1 MMAFLM
7 NFLKNIYR
15 DFTDS
20 VLQKIIFIIA
30 YYKTRK
36 YFFYERKII
45 SYVIFF
51 GIIFSLCI
59 IISPY
64 VDFNKDDCTL
74 LVLLNYLYD
83 ILYGSINI
91 AYNFIFNGKDIGKYL
106 VQILSWQIP
115 FYYFIF
121 REQKNIS
128 DASIGV
134 SEWNIKTS
142 VMLFASFLIIK
153 LYDKSLSEYL
163 AKDGLT
169 VLILWL
175 LISLIWFISNVFRI
189 LTRTRAIKL
198 IDYLVYR
205 FNIYANAMEVWMG
218 FDCLIKYRT
227 VTAITKYFGNHLVFS
242 ITAIYQALVYLSQ
255 RDMMSLF
262 DEKYQK
268 WIRNIR
274 FLITEDKDS
283 PDDNI
288 AFKFA
293 STFEDEY
300 FKYYKAALKG
310 HLALLKSLYKNNY
323 VEEGK
328 VVLSGLLDMRCVIPD
343 NNESH
348 PTLCK
353 FEDAYMKIMLQV
365 LLFFYKE
372 NISLQPVLSRL
383 HQMYPDQESYDR
395 VIVLYRSLIIKATEA
410 QDIKM
415 LIRLSYSLLNVI
427 DKASE
432 SKNMLLGSASREIV
446 KVKCYGRILYVFI
459 SAMIKSM
466 ELGYKEI
473 LSFFAK
479 FIVSNF
485 EWKVIQ
491 KVMREASLNNGKDR
505 KYDEHSVGQDIGL
518 NSFNI
523 DEKTCPYCL
532 HKVAILIYGQQAYC
546 SRFKIRV
553 GCGNVGVSAINIWDF
568 AKSNNN
574 YIAYK
579 TFAEGYKLVWM
590 EDKDFKLEY
599 LRLLDGISSEGVNNR
614 GEQAYS

>member
-1 MMAFLM
+1 MMVVSLTS
-7 NFLKNIYR
+7 FLK
-15 DFTDS
+15 F
-20 VLQKIIFIIA
+20 IFCEMIAWILERFVFILA
-30 YYKTRK
+30 YYKTRI
-36 YFFYERKII
+36 YFFYERKLM
-45 SYVIFF
+45 SFF
-51 GIIFSLCI
+51 ILFGLFVSFFVLIV
-59 IISPY
+59 Y
-64 VDFNKDDCTL
+64 YTDFNDNGCGLCDL
-74 LVLLNYLYD
+74 LYCLINNTYD
-83 ILYGSINI
+83 F
-91 AYNFIFNGKDIGKYL
+91 FIEHIGKYL
-106 VQILSWQIP
+106 MQILSWQIP

-121 REQKNIS
+121 REQKNMS
-128 DASIGV
+128 DASIGI

-142 VMLFASFLIIK
+142 VILFGTFVVIK
-153 LYDKSLSEYL
+153 VYYEQLCRYL
-163 AKDGLT
+163 LEDGL
-169 VLILWL
+169 VILKLWL
-175 LISLIWFISNVFRI
+175 LISLVWFISNVYRI
-189 LTRTRAIKL
+189 LTRTSATNL
-198 IDYLVYR
+198 IDYLIYR
-205 FNIYANAMEVWMG
+205 FSIYANAMEAWLR
-218 FDCLIKYRT
+218 FDCLIKYKT
-227 VTAITKYFGNHLVFS
+227 VTIVTKYFGNHLVFS

-255 RDMMSLF
+255 RDMIGLF
-262 DEKYQK
+262 DEKYRK

-283 PDDNI
+283 PNDNI
-288 AFKFA
+288 TFKFV
-293 STFEDEY
+293 SNFEDEY

-328 VVLSGLLDMRCVIPD
+328 VVLSELLKMRCVVPN

-348 PTLCK
+348 HTLCK

-372 NISLQPVLSRL
+372 NISLQPVLSSM

-432 SKNMLLGSASREIV
+432 SKNMFLGSASRELIEI
-446 KVKCYGRILYVFI
+446 KCYGRILYVFI

-485 EWKVIQ
+485 KWKVIQ
-491 KVMREASLNNGKDR
+491 KVMYEASLNNGKDR
-505 KYDEHSVGQDIGL
+505 KYDVHSVGVDIGL

-568 AKSNNN
+568 AKSNND

-599 LRLLDGISSEGVNNR
+599 LRLLDNISSEAVNNR
-614 GEQAYS
+614 GEQPYS